1 MKYLNKEFLKFIV
14 SGVLNT
20 LATYIIYLLF
30 LNYIGYSISYTISYV
45 SGIFISYYL
54 NSLFVFKEKLS
65 LKKFIKYPIVYIAQY
80 LINLCMVFLFVEKL
94 GLSAQIVPLVV
105 ILITLPITYLLSK
118 LIIKEKK

>member
-20 LATYIIYLLF
+20 LATYLIYLLL
-30 LNYIGYSISYTISYV
+30 LNFIGYSISYTVSYV

-65 LKKFIKYPIVYIAQY
+65 LKKFLKYPVVYIVQY
-80 LINLCMVFLFVEKL
+80 LINLFMVFLFVEKL
-94 GLSAQIVPLVV
+94 GLSARIVPLVV